1 MSNEFRE
8 AFAGFG
14 WELLDRI
21 RESENEKLSD
31 AAFEERTLGIQNATS
46 AMIEAGVDEE
56 TIIRMLQ
63 KYWDLR
69 LSDELI
75 LLKTAKVLSKMR
87 FCKLDNL
94 SVENR

>member
-1 MSNEFRE
+1 MSNEFRR

-31 AAFEERTLGIQNATS
+31 AAFEERILGIQNATL
-46 AMIEAGVDEE
+46 AMLEAGVDEE
-56 TIIRMLQ
+56 MIIRMLQ

-69 LSDELI
+69 LSEA
-75 LLKTAKVLSKMR
+75 TA
-87 FCKLDNL
+87 F
-94 SVENR
+94 VENSKGIK

>member
-1 MSNEFRE
+1 MSNEFRK
-8 AFAGFG
+8 AFTGFG
-14 WELLDRI
+14 CELLDRI
-21 RESENEKLSD
+21 REAENEKLSD

-69 LSDELI
+69 LSDA
-75 LLKTAKVLSKMR
+75 TD
-87 FCKLDNL
+87 F
-94 SVENR
+94 VENSKSIK